1 MDRLSPLDASFL
13 HLEDGDRGAHM
24 HIGSVSIF
32 EGPAPAHD
40 EVRATMLDRLHLVP
54 RYRQRV
60 QAVPFQIGRPVWVDA
75 VDFDL
80 DYHLRRT
87 AVASPAGEAELR
99 ALAGR
104 LFSQRLDRT
113 KPLWELWV
121 VEGLDDGGWAV
132 ISKIHHCLVDGVSA
146 AELMA
151 TLFDLTPETPAYGG
165 GEWSPREVTSGE
177 VARDAIR
184 TMATEPIEQLRAIRH
199 AVRRPLELGR
209 EIWTVASGVRSM
221 SSAVKRQRDN
231 GLTGA
236 IGAHRV
242 LAWAHAPLADVK
254 AARALAPGAT
264 VNDVVLAAVAN
275 GFRELLLERGTE
287 PDEHGVRTLVPVS
300 VRTKRDDGAAAGD
313 GTFNNKVSAMF
324 AALPVGTVDPV
335 ARLEAVRDQLGS
347 LKRSNQAVAAEALT
361 ALSALAPTSLLA
373 LGARVAMR
381 MGPAAPTPIE
391 TVTTNVPGPQVPL
404 YCAGRRML
412 RTYPFVPVAAPLR
425 TSIGIFSYDGEV
437 TFTVTGDRDTAPDV
451 DVIARGTAEAL
462 ETYAALAADA
472 LLHAAGIG
480 ESKPNN
486 RKGRGT

>member
-1 MDRLSPLDASFL
+1 
-13 HLEDGDRGAHM
+13 
-24 HIGSVSIF
+24 
-32 EGPAPAHD
+32 
-40 EVRATMLDRLHLVP
+40 
-54 RYRQRV
+54 
-60 QAVPFQIGRPVWVDA
+60 
-75 VDFDL
+75 
-80 DYHLRRT
+80 
-87 AVASPAGEAELR
+87 
-99 ALAGR
+99 
-104 LFSQRLDRT
+104 
-113 KPLWELWV
+113 
-121 VEGLDDGGWAV
+121 
-132 ISKIHHCLVDGVSA
+132 
-146 AELMA
+146 
-151 TLFDLTPETPAYGG
+151 
-165 GEWSPREVTSGE
+165 
-177 VARDAIR
+177 
-184 TMATEPIEQLRAIRH
+184 
-199 AVRRPLELGR
+199 
-209 EIWTVASGVRSM
+209 
-221 SSAVKRQRDN
+221 
-231 GLTGA
+231 
-236 IGAHRV
+236 V